1 MSEPPT
7 IWFVRHVQTDWN
19 AQGRLQGRRDVP
31 LNARGGEQAVAVAAR
46 LRETA
51 GEGLAGAAFL
61 SSPLQRARGTMERM
75 RAALGLAPEDYAVDP
90 RFAELGFGSWEGST
104 WAEIR
109 RWDPSGAFARDR
121 DRWGYRPRGPGAE
134 SYAML
139 AERVGAAVREL
150 SGPTVI
156 VAHGGTAR
164 GLLVARGLVHP
175 SAAPRIGVRQGEVL
189 VIETDGWRWA

>member
-7 IWFVRHVQTDWN
+7 IWFVRHGQTDWN

-121 DRWGYRPRGPGAE
+121 
-134 SYAML
+134 
-139 AERVGAAVREL
+139 VGAAVREL